1 MQASAFAGPFQ
12 DGFQSKQELV
22 NSLSW
27 LINLRWLA
35 GGGVLLGTF
44 FVSSV
49 SNLSV
54 PSLALYLLGVGL
66 LVYNV
71 LLWGALRRLN
81 ARSTPIATYQWF
93 ARSQIGLDWLATGL
107 MAHFTG
113 GIASPALFFFPFH
126 IIIAALL
133 LPHDR
138 GFLYVALAPILV
150 GGLALLEYQG
160 VISHYPLYEG
170 TRFGGV
176 VFYLYDDFF
185 YILGVWTFF
194 SAACYITAYL
204 SMTISRRLRRG
215 EDQLAALY
223 RNLQVTTSTL
233 DLSEVLDRL
242 AEATAMALHC
252 KGAAIRLLDR
262 SGSHLEIAGS
272 FGLSE
277 EYRDKAPIEVA
288 RARIDQETLS
298 GKTVLVADAA
308 HDDRLRYPDRVVA
321 EDIRSILTAPL
332 LGKTGPIGVLRAY
345 GGAAHHFGQDD
356 AAFLSAIAAQGAVAI
371 ENARAYQV
379 LEELDQ
385 SKSQF
390 VRIVTHELRSP
401 VSVANS
407 LLKLIDRGYVGDLNE
422 KQVELI
428 DRARQRI
435 EFLQVLIDDLL
446 DLAAGRADVMAAAD
460 RGLVPLTDVLE
471 EVRAR
476 FEAPAREKGLALQL
490 HTSSESLKVWGDK
503 DELDRMLSNLVSNA
517 VKYTQQG
524 EVRLSVERIDGSA
537 QVTVSDTGIGIPK
550 EEQPHLFQEF
560 YRASNA
566 KELERSGTGLGLS
579 IVKDLVERYGG
590 EITVESAQGQG
601 TTFQV
606 TLPLSDR

>member
-1 MQASAFAGPFQ
+1 MQASAFARSFQ
-12 DGFQSKQELV
+12 QGSQSELELV
-22 NSLSW
+22 HSLSW
-27 LINLRWLA
+27 LIKLRWLA

-44 FVSSV
+44 LVSSV
-49 SNLSV
+49 SKLHV
-54 PSLALYLLGVGL
+54 PSAALYLLGVGL
-66 LVYNV
+66 LAYNV

-81 ARSTPIATYQWF
+81 AGSTPIATYQWF
-93 ARSQIGLDWLATGL
+93 ARSQIGLDWLATAL
-107 MAHFTG
+107 LAHFTG

-150 GGLALLEYQG
+150 GALALLEYQG
-160 VISHYPLYEG
+160 VLSHYPLYG
-170 TRFGGV
+170 DARFGGV
-176 VFYLYDDFF
+176 AFYLRDDFL
-185 YILGVWTFF
+185 YIVGVWTFF

-204 SMTISRRLRRG
+204 SMAISRRVRRG

-223 RNLQVTTSTL
+223 RNLQVTTGTL

-242 AEATAMALHC
+242 AEATAMALRC
-252 KGAAIRLLDR
+252 RGAAIRLLDR
-262 SGSHLEIAGS
+262 SGSHLEMAGS

-308 HDDRLRYPDRVVA
+308 HDDRLRYPDKVA
-321 EDIRSILTAPL
+321 AEGIHSILTAPL

-345 GGAAHHFGQDD
+345 GGATHHFTQDD
-356 AAFLSAIAAQGAVAI
+356 TAFLSAIAAQGAVAI

-379 LEELDQ
+379 LEELDR

-390 VRIVTHELRSP
+390 VRIVIHELRSP
-401 VSVANS
+401 VGVANS

-422 KQVELI
+422 KQAELI

-471 EVRAR
+471 QVRAR

-490 HTSSESLKVWGDK
+490 KASSEPLKVWGDK
-503 DELDRMLSNLVSNA
+503 DELDRMFSNLVSNA

-524 EVRLSVERIDGSA
+524 EVRLAVERIDGMA
-537 QVTVSDTGIGIPK
+537 KITVSDTGIGIPK
-550 EEQPHLFQEF
+550 EEQAHLFQEF

-579 IVKDLVERYGG
+579 IVKDLVDRYGG
-590 EITVESAQGQG
+590 EITVESAQNQG
-601 TTFQV
+601 TTFRV

>member
-93 ARSQIGLDWLATGL
+93 ARSQIGLDWLVTGL